1 LKQSDRQKNS
11 QILIFSLARPKI
23 QFRPTRAV
31 FAERIFGFTTA
42 CCVIIDGERKVV
54 CLHSAAA
61 EIGDVCREAKIMIT
75 GACRPEKKR
84 RYVKEFA
91 GRSLVRP
98 FARSLSS
105 SGLEMMEI
113 TSAALRV
120 TCPYYTKGEPPF
132 LHRVHIRLA
141 AFI

>member
-1 LKQSDRQKNS
+1 
-11 QILIFSLARPKI
+11 
-23 QFRPTRAV
+23 
-31 FAERIFGFTTA
+31 
-42 CCVIIDGERKVV
+42 
-54 CLHSAAA
+54 
-61 EIGDVCREAKIMIT
+61 MIT

-120 TCPYYTKGEPPF
+120 TYPYYTKGEPPF

>member
-1 LKQSDRQKNS
+1 
-11 QILIFSLARPKI
+11 
-23 QFRPTRAV
+23 
-31 FAERIFGFTTA
+31 
-42 CCVIIDGERKVV
+42 
-54 CLHSAAA
+54 
-61 EIGDVCREAKIMIT
+61 
-75 GACRPEKKR
+75 
-84 RYVKEFA
+84 VKEFA